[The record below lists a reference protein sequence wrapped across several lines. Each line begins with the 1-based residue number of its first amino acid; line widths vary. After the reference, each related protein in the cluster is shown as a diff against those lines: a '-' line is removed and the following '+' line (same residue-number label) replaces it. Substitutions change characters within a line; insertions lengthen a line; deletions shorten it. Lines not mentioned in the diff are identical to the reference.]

1 MGRGCDAR
9 VAGHR
14 GLLAPLNLD
23 ESEARASSR
32 VTDAP
37 RLSALADPTAPLW
50 AVFVGKGLWS
60 SRRAKAPTKGSQTVG
75 QAPSLIPGT
84 APALRRV
91 NPSYSHKS
99 PMSDSSFLFV
109 LGLNLPQRAHNSWGI
124 TLGNQPKMCWGCR
137 ACSKNLESFRNISM
151 MKTKVVENES
161 KGINRLW

>member
-32 VTDAP
+32 GTDAP

-84 APALRRV
+84 APALRRI

-109 LGLNLPQRAHNSWGI
+109 LGLNLLQRAHKSWGL
-124 TLGNQPKMCWGCR
+124 TLW
-137 ACSKNLESFRNISM
+137 
-151 MKTKVVENES
+151 
-161 KGINRLW
+161 GINQKCAGGAEPAPNTWKALETSP